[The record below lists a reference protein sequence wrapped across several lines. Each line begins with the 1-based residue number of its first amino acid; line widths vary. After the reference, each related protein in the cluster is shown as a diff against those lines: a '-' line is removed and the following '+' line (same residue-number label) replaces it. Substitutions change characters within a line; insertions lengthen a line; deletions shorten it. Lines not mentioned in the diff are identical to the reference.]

1 VREEYREPFIENK
14 VKFRD
19 TSSNHGASTVL
30 PLFSSSQKKRNVSHV
45 RTQVHSI
52 KGSVFR
58 NSPSRSSA
66 RDDSKSGGSGSPA
79 PEP

>member
-1 VREEYREPFIENK
+1 
-14 VKFRD
+14 
-19 TSSNHGASTVL
+19 
-30 PLFSSSQKKRNVSHV
+30 LFSSSQKKRNVSHV